1 MQRPGVDPAEPAPT
15 TASTCVKPAE
25 HVFLERKNMPK
36 HNMPKSLGQNGHR
49 WLFTSLRLPIL
60 APTGCGLTRCPLGT
74 FDHGLVRDGI
84 DGDRLLRQAVEE
96 SPSIA
101 GPTPVESKRE
111 FVEVVFQVL
120 VAHRSLMSSQ
130 NPALQQRCDAVH
142 ARHQFRRGFL
152 LTLQEG
158 YVMCVA
164 SPFERIV
171 ADPPVGMHGAAWL
184 NRLFHE
190 IH

>member
-1 MQRPGVDPAEPAPT
+1 MNLLHCNRRSASRYHASRRNRLPRRSVPAGCASSTPRHSSLFADTTRSVPCTKQR
-15 TASTCVKPAE
+15 
-25 HVFLERKNMPK
+25 
-36 HNMPKSLGQNGHR
+36 R

-84 DGDRLLRQAVEE
+84 DGDRLLRQAGEE
-96 SPSIA
+96 LPSIA
-101 GPTPVESKRE
+101 GPTPVEPKRE

-171 ADPPVGMHGAAWL
+171 ADPPVG
-184 NRLFHE
+184 
-190 IH
+190 

>member
-1 MQRPGVDPAEPAPT
+1 MCRMTGQSLIASGRVPKIKRTLVIFGVGDD
-15 TASTCVKPAE
+15 
-25 HVFLERKNMPK
+25 LEL
-36 HNMPKSLGQNGHR
+36 SNGLT

-96 SPSIA
+96 LPSIA
-101 GPTPVESKRE
+101 GPPPVEPKRE

-184 NRLFHE
+184 KRLFHE